1 MAFFKWIKDKREEK
15 KQRKYQ
21 QALKK
26 TSLVFSKD
34 IKKLASKHK
43 EYNDEY
49 VEELEN
55 ILISTDMGM
64 KMVLKLVELV
74 GKKIEKGK
82 PLSKIKEILQ
92 EAIVEIYDGKKYDS
106 DLNIKS
112 KRLNV
117 IMMIGVN
124 GAGKTTTIAKIANL
138 IKQQD
143 LKVLLVAADTF
154 RAAAVD
160 QLERWSERLAVPIIK
175 PLKDGQDPA
184 SVIYEGI
191 SKAKEEQYDVLLI
204 DTAGRLQNKV
214 NLMNELEK
222 VNRIIKR
229 EIKDAPHETLLV
241 IDAVTGQ
248 NGVSQAKN
256 FSDVTYVTGIVLTKM
271 DGTAKGGVILSIKE
285 QLDIPV
291 KLLGVGEQIDD
302 IEQFDIEEYVYN
314 LMSEMQV

>member
-1 MAFFKWIKDKREEK
+1 MAFFKWLKEKREEK
-15 KQRKYQ
+15 KQRKYK

-43 EYNDEY
+43 EYDDEY

-64 KMVLKLVELV
+64 KMVLKLVDLV

-82 PLSKIKEILQ
+82 SLSKIKEILE
-92 EAIVEIYDGKKYDS
+92 EAIIEIYDGKKYDS
-106 DLNIKS
+106 DLNIKD

-117 IMMIGVN
+117 IMMVGVN

-138 IKQQD
+138 IKQQN
-143 LKVLLVAADTF
+143 LKVLLVAGDTF
-154 RAAAVD
+154 RAGAVD
-160 QLERWSERLAVPIIK
+160 QLDKWAQRLEVTIVK
-175 PLKDGQDPA
+175 PVKDGQDPA
-184 SVIYEGI
+184 SVIYDGI
-191 SKAKEEQYDVLLI
+191 LKAKEEKYDVLLI

-222 VNRIIKR
+222 VSRIIKR

-256 FSDVTYVTGIVLTKM
+256 FSDVTDVTGIVLTKM